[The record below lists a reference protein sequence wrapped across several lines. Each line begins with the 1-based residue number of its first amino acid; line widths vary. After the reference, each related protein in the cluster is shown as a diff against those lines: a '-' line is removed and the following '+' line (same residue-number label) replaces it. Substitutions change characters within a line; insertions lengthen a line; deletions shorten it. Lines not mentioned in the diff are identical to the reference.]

1 MTVGQMASFA
11 KSRIAGVVTCC
22 PAGRI
27 DADFFY
33 DRFTKEEVTDIL
45 TLKEKK
51 QIINAK
57 FNCIEKLIEIDR
69 FEYTK
74 YVNSILS
81 NSNKALF
88 YKKYKED
95 ILSL

>member
-1 MTVGQMASFA
+1 MQ
-11 KSRIAGVVTCC
+11 
-22 PAGRI
+22 
-27 DADFFY
+27 
-33 DRFTKEEVTDIL
+33 
-45 TLKEKK
+45 
-51 QIINAK
+51 QIINGPVKDRAQAVEITNK
-57 FNCIEKLIEIDR
+57 VKQAIQESSRTLQGGFNMFQFWNLAHFVDPQITMEKLIEMDR